1 VYSLWKEKSADKIV
15 LNYKNEVP
23 EYNLRNN
30 WKSLKSFFPNNRPIK
45 FVFMKDLEDP
55 YYNQALYVPTLSYNL
70 YDGLSPGMRLHNKTI
85 LDKPFIFDINPL
97 IQQMQKHSQ
106 DLVSLSSI
114 KIIEI
119 VPCTTLL
126 PFLAL
131 FPLCS
136 RCCLFE
142 NQSDGAAKH

>member
-1 VYSLWKEKSADKIV
+1 
-15 LNYKNEVP
+15 
-23 EYNLRNN
+23 
-30 WKSLKSFFPNNRPIK
+30 
-45 FVFMKDLEDP
+45 MKDLEDP

-119 VPCTTLL
+119 VPCTTRAT
-126 PFLAL
+126 FLAPISIML
-131 FPLCS
+131 QMPI
-136 RCCLFE
+136 
-142 NQSDGAAKH
+142 